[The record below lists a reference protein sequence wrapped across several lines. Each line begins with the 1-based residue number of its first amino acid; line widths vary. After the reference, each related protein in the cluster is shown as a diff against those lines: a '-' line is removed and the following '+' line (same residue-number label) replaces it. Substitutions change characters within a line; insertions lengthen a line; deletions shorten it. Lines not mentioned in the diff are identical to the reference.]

1 MEETKPFGWRTMKA
15 GGFATDSVLT
25 AMLRIQHNSPEIS
38 LRRVSPHL
46 VQQPVPRL
54 WRKISPA
61 CQSTRLRVRL
71 FQATKSRR
79 RAFLGWHKLLLSS
92 FFLLP
97 MLIPRPMEE
106 TISG

>member
-1 MEETKPFGWRTMKA
+1 MKA
-15 GGFATDSVLT
+15 GGFAADSAQQ
-25 AMLRIQHNSPEIS
+25 AMLRIQHNLPETSPPP
-38 LRRVSPHL
+38 VCPHL
-46 VQQPVPRL
+46 VQRPVPRL

-79 RAFLGWHKLLLSS
+79 RAFLAWHKLLPD
-92 FFLLP
+92 FFSRLP
-97 MLIPRPMEE
+97 MLIPPPIVE